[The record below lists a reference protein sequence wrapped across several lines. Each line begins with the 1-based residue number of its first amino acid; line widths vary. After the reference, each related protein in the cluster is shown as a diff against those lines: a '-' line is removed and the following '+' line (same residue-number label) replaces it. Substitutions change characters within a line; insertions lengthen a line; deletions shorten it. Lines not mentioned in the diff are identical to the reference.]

1 MRIIQQN
8 KDIILTSC
16 RHFDIKRSFECGQCF
31 RYEESE
37 DGLFTLIAFGNIV
50 RLRQT
55 GDTII
60 FYDMDKDEFEKI
72 WLGYFDL
79 DRDYESVIT
88 ELSFDEQFCLASEQ
102 ACGIRIFRQD
112 GWETLC
118 SFIISQNNNI
128 PRIKKIISALC
139 GLLGEPISTGV
150 NAFPTA
156 ESILSAGVEGLA
168 PIKSGFRAK
177 YLIDAAEKVVNG
189 TVNLN
194 ELGRMDY
201 KEAKETLMRIK
212 GVGEKVSD
220 CALLFGFGFHQAF
233 PKDVWVKRVLDKY
246 YGSDFDPNYFGEN
259 AGIAQQYL
267 FYYERN
273 ILSKTKTNT

>member
-1 MRIIQQN
+1 
-8 KDIILTSC
+8 
-16 RHFDIKRSFECGQCF
+16 
-31 RYEESE
+31 
-37 DGLFTLIAFGNIV
+37 
-50 RLRQT
+50 
-55 GDTII
+55 
-60 FYDMDKDEFEKI
+60 MDKDEFEKI